1 MTSGRGGRPAVRRL
15 LLLLVAVAGCVLLW
29 STGFTVVRSDD
40 ASTKPAVF
48 DPVAYVDGSWD
59 EIVTTIRDDS
69 VDLAEILT
77 AMAPDPDGLVQKT
90 ALKAVTEKYGVIT
103 QGEAHVYKV
112 KVTGTVTSVD
122 VESSVGTIE
131 ITLDGYTGP
140 VTVQVYVGSRIPS
153 DESSVRDSVGFI
165 SFGDFRDQTEYGK
178 VASEINVRIKAM
190 LSDIDVAALEG
201 ARVTVYGAMTIR
213 TFNLVQIDVS
223 TVKIVPVA
231 IELS

>member
-1 MTSGRGGRPAVRRL
+1 MTAGRGGRPAVRRL

-77 AMAPDPDGLVQKT
+77 AMAPDADGLVQKA

-122 VESSVGTIE
+122 VESSVRTIE

-153 DESSVRDSVGFI
+153 DESSVRD
-165 SFGDFRDQTEYGK
+165 
-178 VASEINVRIKAM
+178 
-190 LSDIDVAALEG
+190 
-201 ARVTVYGAMTIR
+201 
-213 TFNLVQIDVS
+213 
-223 TVKIVPVA
+223 
-231 IELS
+231 

>member
-1 MTSGRGGRPAVRRL
+1 MGRSVGRPTVQRL
-15 LLLLVAVAGCVLLW
+15 VVVLVAVVGAALLW

-40 ASTKPAVF
+40 AATKPDVF

-59 EIVTTIRDDS
+59 KIVTTIRDDA
-69 VDLAEILT
+69 VDLADVLT
-77 AMAPDPDGLVQKT
+77 AMAPDTDGLVQKT
-90 ALKAVTEKYGVIT
+90 ALKSVTDKYGLIT

-112 KVTGTVTSVD
+112 KVTGTVTSVN

-131 ITLDGYTGP
+131 IAVDGYAGP

-153 DESSVRDSVGFI
+153 DDSSIRDSVGFI
-165 SFGDFRDQTEYGK
+165 TFGDFHDQTEYGK
-178 VASEINVRIKAM
+178 VASEINDRILAT
-190 LSDIDVAALEG
+190 LSSVDAAGLEG
-201 ARVTVYGAMTIR
+201 KTVTVYGAMTIR

-223 TVKIVPVA
+223 TVEIVPVA

>member
-1 MTSGRGGRPAVRRL
+1 MTARRTRRPAVRRL
-15 LLLLVAVAGCVLLW
+15 IVLFAVIVGGVLLW

-40 ASTKPAVF
+40 ASTKPEVF
-48 DPVAYVDGSWD
+48 DPVAYVDGKWQ

-69 VDLAEILT
+69 VDLAEVLT
-77 AMAPDPDGLVQKT
+77 AMAPDADGVVQKT

-103 QGEAHVYKV
+103 KGEAHIYKV
-112 KVTGTVTSVD
+112 KVTGTVTAVN
-122 VESSVGTIE
+122 VASSVGTIE
-131 ITLDGYTGP
+131 IAVDGYAGP

-153 DESSVRDSVGFI
+153 DESSIRDSVGFI

-178 VASEINVRIKAM
+178 VSSEINGRVLAM
-190 LSDIDVAALEG
+190 LSNTDIAALKG
-201 ARVTVYGAMTIR
+201 KKVTVYGAMTIR

>member
-1 MTSGRGGRPAVRRL
+1 MGRSVGRPTVQRL
-15 LLLLVAVAGCVLLW
+15 VVVLVAVVGAALLW

-40 ASTKPAVF
+40 AATKPDVF

-59 EIVTTIRDDS
+59 KIVTTIRDDA
-69 VDLAEILT
+69 VDLADVLT
-77 AMAPDPDGLVQKT
+77 AMAPDTDGLVQKT
-90 ALKAVTEKYGVIT
+90 ALKSVTDKYGLIT

-112 KVTGTVTSVD
+112 KVTGTVTSVN

-131 ITLDGYTGP
+131 IAVDGYAGP

-153 DESSVRDSVGFI
+153 DDSSIRDSVGFI
-165 SFGDFRDQTEYGK
+165 TFGDFHDQTEYGK
-178 VASEINVRIKAM
+178 VASELNNRILAM
-190 LSDIDVAALEG
+190 LSTVDAAGLKG
-201 ARVTVYGAMTIR
+201 KTVTVYGAMTIR

-223 TVKIVPVA
+223 TVEIVPVA

>member
-1 MTSGRGGRPAVRRL
+1 MGRSVGRPTVQRL
-15 LLLLVAVAGCVLLW
+15 VVVLVAVVGAALLW

-40 ASTKPAVF
+40 AATKPDVF

-59 EIVTTIRDDS
+59 KIVTTIRDDA
-69 VDLAEILT
+69 VDLADVLT
-77 AMAPDPDGLVQKT
+77 AMAPDTDGLVQKT
-90 ALKAVTEKYGVIT
+90 ALKSVTDKYGLIT

-112 KVTGTVTSVD
+112 KVTGTVTSVN

-131 ITLDGYTGP
+131 IAVDGYAGP

-153 DESSVRDSVGFI
+153 DDSSIRDSVGFI
-165 SFGDFRDQTEYGK
+165 TFGDFHDQTEYGK
-178 VASEINVRIKAM
+178 VASELNNRILAM
-190 LSDIDVAALEG
+190 LSTVDAAGLEG
-201 ARVTVYGAMTIR
+201 KTVTVYGAMTIR

-223 TVKIVPVA
+223 TVEIVPVA